1 MVGNICRRRVEI
13 GSVDIGTRVG
23 WLLWD
28 KPGGYLFTARVVSGV
43 QAAGART
50 RLSYGTCEGVA
61 PELPPGVAAR
71 GRRPGGGNREGLSTG
86 RGARWRTGPWELRN
100 LVMRAEPRGRVA
112 LAEECGQPEGMNRM
126 TEPMLQGARHSETA
140 RVGCVAEGEGE
151 QGSGR
156 GRRRDDRAGRGWPA
170 GQPVQKI
177 GREG

>member
-61 PELPPGVAAR
+61 PELAPGGAG
-71 GRRPGGGNREGLSTG
+71 GRRGGECRGGPGPAGGGGGEREK
-86 RGARWRTGPWELRN
+86 A
-100 LVMRAEPRGRVA
+100 
-112 LAEECGQPEGMNRM
+112 
-126 TEPMLQGARHSETA
+126 
-140 RVGCVAEGEGE
+140 
-151 QGSGR
+151 
-156 GRRRDDRAGRGWPA
+156 RRRKP
-170 GQPVQKI
+170 
-177 GREG
+177 